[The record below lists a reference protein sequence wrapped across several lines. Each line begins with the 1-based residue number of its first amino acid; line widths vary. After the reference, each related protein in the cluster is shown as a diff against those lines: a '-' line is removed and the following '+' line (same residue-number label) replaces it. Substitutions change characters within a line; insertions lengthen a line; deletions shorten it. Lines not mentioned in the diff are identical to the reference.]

1 MARYILLRVLGL
13 IGVLLIVSVITF
25 VLMHEVPGGPWQ
37 YGERPFTDQQLAALK
52 KLYGLDKPLV
62 EQYFSWLRGVLR
74 LDFGQSFQYPDRSV
88 TALIRDTWPTTLHL
102 GLMTIIVAFGLGL
115 PLGIIAALRQN
126 TWIDYL
132 TTLLSVL
139 GYVTPHFVWA
149 ILFILVFSLT
159 FKWFP
164 TGGWDSPRNWVMPVM
179 AYALAP
185 MAVIARYTRSSVL
198 DVVRQDYVRT
208 ARAKGL
214 RESTVVIRHMMKN
227 AMIPMITVFR
237 TADPRSDHRLDLSS
251 RRSSGCRV

>member
-1 MARYILLRVLGL
+1 MARYILIRVLGL

-52 KLYGLDKPLV
+52 KLYGLDRPLI

-74 LDFGQSFQYPDRSV
+74 LDFGRSFQYPDRSV

-102 GLMTIIVAFGLGL
+102 GLMTIIVAFGIGL
-115 PLGIIAALRQN
+115 PLGIIAALKQN

-185 MAVIARYTRSSVL
+185 MAVIAR
-198 DVVRQDYVRT
+198 
-208 ARAKGL
+208 
-214 RESTVVIRHMMKN
+214 
-227 AMIPMITVFR
+227 
-237 TADPRSDHRLDLSS
+237 
-251 RRSSGCRV
+251 